1 MKNFNNQLA
10 NRNSRVYYD
19 PFFEDFFDFAMPKQ
33 EKLLKNLM
41 KTDISEN
48 ETSYEFTVELA
59 GYKKE
64 NVSLNLDNGYLTISA
79 VKDGTQE
86 SDKKFIRRERFHESC
101 KRSFY
106 LGDNVSVDDVSANMD
121 NGVLTVIVNKK
132 VDEDKGVKRIEIK

>member
-1 MKNFNNQLA
+1 MKNYNNQLT

-48 ETSYEFTVELA
+48 ETSYEFTVELP

-64 NVSLNLDNGYLTISA
+64 NVSLDLDNGYLTISA
-79 VKDGTQE
+79 VKEENTE
-86 SDKKFIRRERFHESC
+86 TDKKFIRRERFHESC

-106 LGDNVSVDDVSANMD
+106 LGDNVSVEDVSANMD
-121 NGVLTVIVNKK
+121 NGVLSVVVNKK